1 MPCNQQGTE
10 SSLQTGTALVMGINQ
25 LQTKGYSTPA
35 PTALKAS
42 LKGIQLIPS
51 NLTTHP
57 SKTRTI

>member
-1 MPCNQQGTE
+1 MPCNAQGTG
-10 SSLQTGTALVMGINQ
+10 SGLQTGTALVMGMNQ
-25 LQTKGYSTPA
+25 PQTKAYSTPA
-35 PTALKAS
+35 ATTLKAS